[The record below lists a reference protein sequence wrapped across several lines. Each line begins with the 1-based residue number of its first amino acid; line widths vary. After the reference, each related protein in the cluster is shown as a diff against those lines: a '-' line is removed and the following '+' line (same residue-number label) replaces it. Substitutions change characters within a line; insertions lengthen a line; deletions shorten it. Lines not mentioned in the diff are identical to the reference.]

1 MARRCRASRRSN
13 ISRCSRCCCC
23 RRRQTRYCNQLSRV
37 YSVLVTRVVDND
49 YGPMCI
55 DSGFFSRGERSH
67 SFLPSCREPSIYS
80 ISFSFPRFS
89 FSLFPSHRES
99 KRSVSSRISVSSSKE
114 AGYVGI
120 LEILIS

>member
-1 MARRCRASRRSN
+1 MRAEEATSLVARAAATAN
-13 ISRCSRCCCC
+13 PRCC
-23 RRRQTRYCNQLSRV
+23 YQLSRV

-67 SFLPSCREPSIYS
+67 SFLPNCREPSIYS

-99 KRSVSSRISVSSSKE
+99 KRSVSRISVSSSKE